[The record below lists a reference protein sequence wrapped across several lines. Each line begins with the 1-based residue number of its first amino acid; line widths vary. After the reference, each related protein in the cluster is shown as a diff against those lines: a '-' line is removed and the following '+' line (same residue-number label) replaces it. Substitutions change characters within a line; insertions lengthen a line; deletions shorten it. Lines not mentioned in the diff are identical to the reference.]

1 MHTSAAFSGKP
12 FQDKVDE
19 EIQNIRKKDFHNDF
33 EHVAD
38 PESIYHFHSGK
49 PRVPANGKESVLDT
63 PGKLSPIWTDE
74 EVQSVEITHKTPQNM
89 LDRVLMNPQTY
100 FTIIPRN
107 IAPCNGIVTFF
118 LAILGCSV
126 CGAHIALRL

>member
-89 LDRVLMNPQTY
+89 LDRVLMNNP
-100 FTIIPRN
+100 
-107 IAPCNGIVTFF
+107 
-118 LAILGCSV
+118 
-126 CGAHIALRL
+126 